1 MSHVILIRKVINS
14 RVKSEER
21 RTVRANQQLYE
32 TGSFAN
38 SSSESSESSDG
49 LSVSSASSESWS
61 FWSSEPTTSYYVN
74 VYGMLMI
81 TVSTVALLR

>member
-1 MSHVILIRKVINS
+1 MILIRKVINS

-21 RTVRANQQLYE
+21 RAVRADQQLYV

-38 SSSESSESSDG
+38 SSSESSDG

-61 FWSSEPTTSYYVN
+61 FWSSEPTTSHYVN